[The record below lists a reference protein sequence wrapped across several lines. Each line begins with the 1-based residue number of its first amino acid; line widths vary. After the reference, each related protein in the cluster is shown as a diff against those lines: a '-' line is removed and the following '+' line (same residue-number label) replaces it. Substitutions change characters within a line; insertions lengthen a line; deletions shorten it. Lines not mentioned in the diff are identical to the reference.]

1 MPLTDQFTKSVEQW
15 AGRKLDA
22 ATVKDVLW
30 TLAADRELLIALF
43 DSHADYAVDGIGER
57 CREDGGRHESE
68 CEDYFKELMSELWEL
83 AGSKTA

>member
-1 MPLTDQFTKSVEQW
+1 MALKDQFAKSVEQW
-15 AGRKLDA
+15 AGRKLDP

-57 CREDGGRHESE
+57 CRDAGGCHDSE
-68 CEDYFKELMSELWEL
+68 CEEYFKELMSELWEL